1 MNVLYATMKTK
12 KTLLKL
18 LLLLFNQNVTYY
30 LAKMKTD
37 TVIVSPDAETIKFE
51 NSDFTLMPSL
61 TCS

>member
-12 KTLLKL
+12 KSLLEL

-37 TVIVSPDAETIKFE
+37 TVIVSPDAETIKFK

-61 TCS
+61 TSF